1 MRIEEVPTNG
11 ITPTPVGNTM
21 NKKRKQNNT
30 QDHPHTCGEYTKEN
44 LLYRHSHFSNT
55 AILITLLLSAGRHGC
70 LTNKPAPINIA
81 ETDTKPTD
89 LRLNVI
95 AITYDS

>member
-1 MRIEEVPTNG
+1 
-11 ITPTPVGNTM
+11 
-21 NKKRKQNNT
+21 
-30 QDHPHTCGEYTKEN
+30 
-44 LLYRHSHFSNT
+44 
-55 AILITLLLSAGRHGC
+55 LLLSAGRHGC